1 MKHVTTS
8 GKSSAELFKTEKDQ
22 LAKAS
27 DIATGI
33 KRLCDDPEAVKE
45 ADAALTALAA
55 IRKRFA

>member
-1 MKHVTTS
+1 MKHVTTN

-27 DIATGI
+27 DIAAGV

-45 ADAALTALAA
+45 AEAAIVALGA
-55 IRKRFA
+55 IRKWFA